1 MIYPQSLQKNDT
13 IGVTATS
20 GGLEEERDL
29 HKLENA
35 VNNIKE
41 LGFHVIET
49 PNVRK
54 CDKLVSSSA
63 KERAKE
69 FMDLWQNDA
78 VKEIILARGGEFLME
93 MLPYLDDKIL
103 SENAP
108 KWVQGF
114 SDSSI
119 LLYYLTTC
127 FEISTIHAE
136 NFSAYGM
143 RKLHSSL
150 LTSLAFVQ
158 NPTEELV
165 QESFELYEINR
176 IRREEGME
184 LEPFNLTEKV
194 IYRSLDGS
202 SQVSFEGILLGGCM
216 DALKVLLGTPFDKTV
231 EFCRKH
237 PEGIVWYLENCEMSV
252 TELYRALWQMKTAG
266 WFDTA
271 KGIIIGRTMAKDS
284 LGEFTYEDALRQA
297 FGDLKAPVI
306 YEADFG
312 HVSPQW
318 TMVNGSYAKFT
329 YEEGKGCLITQLK

>member
-1 MIYPQSLQKNDT
+1 MLYPQLLQKNDI

-29 HKLENA
+29 RKLENA
-35 VNNIKE
+35 VKNIKE

-69 FMDLWQNDA
+69 FLDLWQNDA

-93 MLPYLDDKIL
+93 MLPYLDDKVL

-114 SDSSI
+114 SDSSL
-119 LLYYLTTC
+119 LLYYLTTR
-127 FEISTIHAE
+127 FGISTIHAE

-143 RKLHSSL
+143 RKLHHSL
-150 LTSLAFVQ
+150 LKSLDFVQ
-158 NPTEELV
+158 NPSEELV

-176 IRREEGME
+176 IRREENME

-194 IYRSLDGS
+194 TYHSLDGS
-202 SQVSFEGILLGGCM
+202 SKVSFEGRLLGGCM
-216 DALKVLLGTPFDKTV
+216 DVLKVLLGTPLDKTV
-231 EFCRKH
+231 EFCRKY

-252 TELYRALWQMKTAG
+252 TELYRTLWQMKMSG

-271 KGIIIGRTMAKDS
+271 KGFLIGRTMAKES
-284 LGEFTYEDALRQA
+284 IGEFTYEEVLHRVFD
-297 FGDLKAPVI
+297 DLAVKVI
-306 YEADFG
+306 YDVDFG
-312 HVSPQW
+312 HVAPQW
-318 TMVNGSYAKFT
+318 TMVNGSYVNFT
-329 YEEGKGCLITQLK
+329 YEEGKGVIKTTLK